1 MTRPWILATA
11 AAMLAAPALGLSSP
25 ALADDDFKLMKAE
38 TIGALKVGMA
48 EADLRKIIPAQP
60 QRGRDAYRGADGLY
74 QQKWTYPKQGLS
86 LWMVSEK
93 ARQPKSIDS
102 ITCTAGCTL
111 RTARGI
117 GIGSAEA
124 DVQKAYAAEFNKEES
139 KAGVFVAG
147 SIYGGLIVNTKGGKV
162 TSLFLGAAAE

>member
-25 ALADDDFKLMKAE
+25 ARADDDFKLMKAE
-38 TIGALKVGMA
+38 NIGGLKVGMA
-48 EADLRKIIPAQP
+48 EAELKKIVPAQP
-60 QRGRDAYRGADGLY
+60 QRGREAHRGADGLY
-74 QQKWTYPKQGLS
+74 QQKWTYAKQGLS

-93 ARQPKSIDS
+93 ARQPKTIDS

-124 DVQKAYAAEFNKEES
+124 DVRKAYAAELNKEES
-139 KAGVFVAG
+139 KPGVLVAG
-147 SIYGGLIVNTKGGKV
+147 SIYGGLIVNTKGSKV
-162 TSLFLGAAAE
+162 TALFLGAAAE